1 MFILSI
7 VKISSVQLGVYPFS
21 KCLLYLLIRTLSPFL
36 YFILVRDLFI
46 YFFYNVKINFSSVYV
61 FASLFWCH
69 FNCAVYFIII
79 IFYHLI

>member
-21 KCLLYLLIRTLSPFL
+21 KCLLYSLIRTLSPFCTL
-36 YFILVRDLFI
+36 YSDAFSLFS
-46 YFFYNVKINFSSVYV
+46 YNVKINFSSVYV

-69 FNCAVYFIII
+69 FHCAVYFFIIN
-79 IFYHLI
+79 F

>member
-7 VKISSVQLGVYPFS
+7 MKISSVQLGVYPFS

-36 YFILVRDLFI
+36 YFILVRDFFLFS
-46 YFFYNVKINFSSVYV
+46 YNVKLNFSSVYV
-61 FASLFWCH
+61 FASLIWCH

-79 IFYHLI
+79 IFNHLI